1 MHLTQQYSNM
11 TVSSLPVAQS
21 PVRRSE
27 SRAADSSPAVSP
39 TSSTPKQAW
48 FKNQDRRHSV
58 AHDQSQVR
66 SWPRLACRTVNGSM
80 AEPPAS
86 VSQDRS
92 RRMART
98 HSLDFN
104 KIPPVDVKRFGA
116 QRNTGEHL
124 DDEEEGGL
132 VIRSSCHA
140 LRASVCVR
148 AKASAVM

>member
-1 MHLTQQYSNM
+1 
-11 TVSSLPVAQS
+11 
-21 PVRRSE
+21 
-27 SRAADSSPAVSP
+27 
-39 TSSTPKQAW
+39 
-48 FKNQDRRHSV
+48 
-58 AHDQSQVR
+58 
-66 SWPRLACRTVNGSM
+66 M

-98 HSLDFN
+98 HSLPFVM
-104 KIPPVDVKRFGA
+104 IPPVDVKRFGA